1 MCINRMSQRNANWR
15 EDTPMIR
22 ADVLKKEND
31 LKKRK
36 LELAERL
43 RAKDNYKCMFFALI
57 ALIIVLFI
65 VYVVGQHNIPA
76 TDFKL
81 PLFVAKP
88 SIEGA
93 QKPAV
98 GGA

>member
-1 MCINRMSQRNANWR
+1 MCINRMSQRTTNPR
-15 EDTPMIR
+15 EDTAMIE
-22 ADVLKKEND
+22 ADVLRMRTQ
-31 LKKRK
+31 LKNRETQ
-36 LELAERL
+36 LSERQ